1 MVSEDGILSHI
12 QDVVTLAGGRGIGYP
27 QMEFLGNELW
37 FLWTD
42 FDKKNLIMSKKVHL

>member
-1 MVSEDGILSHI
+1 MVSEDGTLSPV

-27 QMEFLGNELW
+27 QMVSLGNELW

-42 FDKKNLIMSKKVHL
+42 FDKKTRIMSKKVYL